1 MILLG
6 YKNLAIK
13 SGTLELASP
22 TEKESIFLTRSNRRE
37 RQAKKCQISVTTF
50 MNNPLVSIENW
61 PIENESLGAK
71 FIEQLT

>member
-13 SGTLELASP
+13 SGTLELTSP

-61 PIENESLGAK
+61 PIENELLGAK